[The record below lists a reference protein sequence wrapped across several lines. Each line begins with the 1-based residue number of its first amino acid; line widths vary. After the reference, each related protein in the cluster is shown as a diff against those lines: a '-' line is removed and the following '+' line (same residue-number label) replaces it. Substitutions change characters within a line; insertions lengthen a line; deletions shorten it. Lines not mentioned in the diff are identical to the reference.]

1 MSTDMD
7 EVKVWIDDIRVPP
20 GDEWIWLK
28 SSEEALNWMK
38 KRRASGE
45 SLGDVMSFD
54 HDLGG
59 DDTTRPLVMWMCE
72 NGVFPAS
79 ALVHSSNSVGSEWL
93 VGMLL
98 RYGNILVR
106 RAVYEVGN

>member
-1 MSTDMD
+1 MP

-20 GDEWIWLK
+20 GDGWVWLK
-28 SSEEALNWMK
+28 SSAEALAWMEA
-38 KRRASGE
+38 RRAAGE

-72 NGVFPAS
+72 NNVFPAS
-79 ALVHSSNSVGSEWL
+79 ALVHSSNPPGALWIMQMFERYAPVETSVH
-93 VGMLL
+93 
-98 RYGNILVR
+98 
-106 RAVYEVGN
+106 RAVYEVGS